1 MSSSSY
7 IQQQQNEATLYAAVA
22 VGEATVEGVKVLSD
36 KKKRVKA
43 VEDLRDSIYENDEDD
58 DYYDLYDEGSMK
70 AIEPFDIKPAKD
82 GFFVIVGKNFMNFC
96 IVIINSLFSFI
107 QELSEVQREK
117 ARLVKHYWHS
127 ANDVFEPE
135 LTVQTK
141 DYVDRNNYKQYLDA
155 VDNTSFFKILL
166 KNYWSYLY
174 LMVVI
179 IVFIIQV
186 MYWMGYSETSPKWG
200 FIFTPLILF
209 ILNKTFHK
217 YGV

>member
-1 MSSSSY
+1 MS
-7 IQQQQNEATLYAAVA
+7 
-22 VGEATVEGVKVLSD
+22 VEKEVSEECLIAIEEQDDDTGGGGFIN
-36 KKKRVKA
+36 
-43 VEDLRDSIYENDEDD
+43 DLRDSIYENDEDD
-58 DYYDLYDEGSMK
+58 DYYDLYDEDSMT
-70 AIEPFDIKPAKD
+70 AIPTFDIKPAKD
-82 GFFVIVGKNFMNFC
+82 GFFVIVGKNCMNFF
-96 IVIINSLFSFI
+96 IVIINSLISFI
-107 QELSEVQREK
+107 QQLSEVQREK
-117 ARLVKHYWHS
+117 AKLVKHYWHS
-127 ANDVFEPE
+127 ANNVFEPE

-141 DYVDRNNYKQYLDA
+141 DYVDRNNYRQYLDA